1 MTRLRKNMKAVPVIR
16 QWTTEQDGFLIE
28 HADLAISELI
38 QLLPYT
44 EEEIK
49 ARKKVLGLLK
59 RERQFRKI
67 MTY

>member
-1 MTRLRKNMKAVPVIR
+1 MTRLRKSMKANTVIR

-67 MTY
+67 MTW

>member
-49 ARKKVLGLLK
+49 ARKK
-59 RERQFRKI
+59 
-67 MTY
+67 YWAY

>member
-1 MTRLRKNMKAVPVIR
+1 MTRLRKNMKAITVIR
-16 QWTTEQDGFLIE
+16 QWTTEQDGYLIE
-28 HADLAISELI
+28 HADFAISELI